1 MPKRSP
7 KAGGELVP
15 ITLDD
20 GVELDYCPVTK
31 GIGFD
36 AGEFSVLT
44 LLAEDIPAFETAVS
58 DAAETP
64 YPSPMGT
71 QNFKEVRFDPDHDV
85 RIDVCL
91 ESGGIW
97 LDRGE
102 LEKLQAIAA
111 HLDSPQSRVLRAAQH
126 LKEHGYDIVDARVRE

>member
-1 MPKRSP
+1 MFKRSP

-102 LEKLQAIAA
+102 LGNFNT
-111 HLDSPQSRVLRAAQH
+111 SPHTCTPPLARVLRAAQH
-126 LKEHGYDIVDARVRE
+126 LSKHGYEIIEAPVEP